1 MLRTIESSREIDSL
15 FQRGSRAA
23 NTYVVVIAAP
33 TEDERGPSGRV
44 VFIAGKKIGNAVFR
58 NRCRRVLRAAVSR
71 LEVEWPGWDVALM
84 ARPALASAGPGQV
97 DAAIESA
104 LAKLRVVQS

>member
-15 FQRGSRAA
+15 FKRGSRAA

-71 LEVEWPGWDVALM
+71 LEIDWAGWDVALM
-84 ARPALASAGPGQV
+84 ARPAVATADPDQV
-97 DAAIESA
+97 DAAIETA
-104 LAKLRVVQS
+104 LVKLRVLRP